1 MKMEGL
7 FNENPV
13 QKNDLFKVEKGEGQA
28 LSVRGAGLA
37 QHIRGGPPERA
48 FGDTDGYVAGVRL
61 WGGTSKRPAP

>member
-13 QKNDLFKVEKGEGQA
+13 QKNDGNKVENGEGRA

-37 QHIRGGPPERA
+37 QHIRGGLLRNIPPSSVE
-48 FGDTDGYVAGVRL
+48 
-61 WGGTSKRPAP
+61 